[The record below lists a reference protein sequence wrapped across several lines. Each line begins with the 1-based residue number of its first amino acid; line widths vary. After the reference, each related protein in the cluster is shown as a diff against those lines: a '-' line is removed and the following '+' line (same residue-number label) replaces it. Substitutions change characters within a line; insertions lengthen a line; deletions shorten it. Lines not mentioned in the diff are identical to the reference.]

1 MNFYIN
7 PVCLSSAFTVPAV
20 VADNHLKFA
29 KPEHFKVLL
38 YIMRNMLTDVS
49 NEDISSA
56 TDLSLYD
63 VEEALLYWADAGIL
77 CPKEAVPSAT
87 QKNEDSKTVAKSAK
101 PTRTD
106 VAKRGNEDPKIRYL
120 LRETQMKLGRNLK
133 SNETNTLVWLYDD
146 QGLDVS
152 VILLIIQ
159 YAVAHN
165 KANIRFIESTAVD
178 WLDKGIDNITDA
190 DEELRRMAIG
200 EQAWSIVSAAFGIE
214 RRKPSKKET
223 EHSVKWIEE
232 WKISREMLSAAYE
245 ECVNAKSKFSFPYVA
260 KIIEN
265 WHEKGY
271 TKPDDI
277 ERKPK
282 SDNENNDIAA
292 YDLDLFE
299 KMINSKD

>member
-20 VADNHLKFA
+20 VADKHLKFA

-38 YIMRNMLTDVS
+38 YIMRNMLADVS

-77 CPKEAVPSAT
+77 CPKETTPPSREET
-87 QKNEDSKTVAKSAK
+87 PTTVAKTAK

-159 YAVAHN
+159 YAVAHG

-178 WLDKGIDNITDA
+178 WLNKGIDNITDA
-190 DEELRRMAIG
+190 DEELRRMAMG
-200 EQAWSIVSAAFGIE
+200 EQAWNVVASAFGIE
-214 RRKPSKKET
+214 RRKPSQKET
-223 EHSVKWIEE
+223 DYSLKWIEE
-232 WKISREMLSAAYE
+232 WKISREMLLAAYE

-260 KIIEN
+260 KIIEK

-271 TKPDDI
+271 AKPEDI
-277 ERKPK
+277 EKKPK
-282 SDNENNDIAA
+282 IDDDNGFAA

>member
-20 VADNHLKFA
+20 VVDNHLKFA

-38 YIMRNMLTDVS
+38 YIMRNMLADVS

-77 CPKEAVPSAT
+77 CPKETTPPSREETPTA
-87 QKNEDSKTVAKSAK
+87 VAKTAK

-159 YAVAHN
+159 YAVAHG

-178 WLDKGIDNITDA
+178 WLNKGIDNITDA
-190 DEELRRMAIG
+190 DEELRRMAMG
-200 EQAWSIVSAAFGIE
+200 EQAWNVVASAFGIE
-214 RRKPSKKET
+214 RRKPSQKET
-223 EHSVKWIEE
+223 DYSLKWIEE
-232 WKISREMLSAAYE
+232 WKISREMLLAAYE

-271 TKPDDI
+271 AKPEDI
-277 ERKPK
+277 EKKPK
-282 SDNENNDIAA
+282 SDDDNGFAA